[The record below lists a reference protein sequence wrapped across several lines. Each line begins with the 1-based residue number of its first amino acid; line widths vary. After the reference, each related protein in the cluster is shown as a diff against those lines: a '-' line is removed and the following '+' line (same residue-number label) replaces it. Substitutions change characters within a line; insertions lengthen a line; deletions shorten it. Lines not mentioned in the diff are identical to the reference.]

1 MKLSLLQKF
10 LIPVIVLLVIGLG
23 ASAMATYYF
32 AAETIEQG
40 VEERLDQTADFLLK
54 SVQSWVQERKR
65 EIRNWSLSST
75 YEKALQEG
83 FVGKAARKVANQGLA
98 DLIKEYPFYE
108 SVNVA
113 DISGVVVAA
122 SLEGALG
129 IDLKDRDYFLGA
141 SSGNSFLSRVLVS
154 KVTGKPVFVL
164 AAPIRREEKVIGVF
178 FGVVNLEY
186 FNAEYV
192 DTVSIGKTGYAY
204 TYDDTGLTMAHQ
216 HKENIMKVNIKE
228 MDFGRKMMSIGSG
241 RIKYQ
246 YGGDDRLVCFRKDEK
261 TGWSVAVGA
270 SLTELSSTAR
280 KIGYISLG
288 LTLPVLIL
296 MVLIISLLTSR
307 IVSRPVRQVVKGL
320 KDMAEGEGD
329 LTARL
334 DIGSRDEIGELV
346 RWFNTFV
353 EKIQGVIIQVGE
365 NVQVLNT
372 ASSEMAEV
380 AGQMAAG
387 AEQMAGRSDG
397 LARNAG
403 EVQENMDGIAATT
416 EELSANVNTMA
427 SAVEEMTSS
436 VGEISQNAGN
446 SANTANQAARIADE
460 TGASVQLL
468 KQSADEIGQVVEV
481 IVDIAEQT
489 KLLALN
495 ATIEAARAGE
505 AGKGFAVVAGEV
517 KDLAG
522 QTGQSTEDIRG
533 RILAIQENTARAA
546 EAIGKIAGAI
556 KEASEHAQGIA
567 AAVEEQSAT
576 TNEIARNVTQAAAAA
591 HEVSENTSRVAAIS
605 REMTDSMA
613 ELSTSARNA
622 NQGASMVLTSSEDM
636 AEMARQLDSLVK
648 QFKV

>member
-1 MKLSLLQKF
+1 MKLNLLQKF
-10 LIPVIVLLVIGLG
+10 LIPVVFLLVIGLSVSG
-23 ASAMATYYF
+23 VATYYY
-32 AAETIEQG
+32 AARTIEQG
-40 VEERLDQTADFLLK
+40 VEERVDQTADFLLK
-54 SVQSWVQERKR
+54 SVQAWVLERRR
-65 EIRNWSLSST
+65 EIVNWSWTTVFENS
-75 YEKALQEG
+75 LQEG
-83 FVGKAARKVANQGLA
+83 FVGKAARKAASQVLD
-98 DLIKEYPFYE
+98 DLNKKYPFYE
-108 SVNVA
+108 AINVA
-113 DISGVVVAA
+113 DLSGIVIA
-122 SLEGALG
+122 SSNKAALG
-129 IDLKDRDYFLGA
+129 VNILDRDFYKGAAAGESYF
-141 SSGNSFLSRVLVS
+141 S
-154 KVTGKPVFVL
+154 KVLASKVSGMPVFVL
-164 AAPIRREEKVIGVF
+164 AEPIKRKDEIVGVF
-178 FGVVNLEY
+178 FGVVNLSVFNTEY
-186 FNAEYV
+186 I
-192 DTVSIGKTGYAY
+192 DSIRIGKTGFAY
-204 TYDDTGLTMAHQ
+204 TYDAAGMVMAH
-216 HKENIMKVNIKE
+216 KDKKSIMKVNMNDK
-228 MDFGRKMMSIGSG
+228 DFGKKMLSQGNG
-241 RIKYQ
+241 RIRYHFE
-246 YGGDDRLVCFRKDEK
+246 GDERLASFRKDK
-261 TGWSVAVGA
+261 ATGWTVAVGA
-270 SLTELSSTAR
+270 SLDELSSTAK
-280 KIGYISLG
+280 KIGYISLAF
-288 LTLPVLIL
+288 TLPVLIL
-296 MVLIISLLTSR
+296 MVVIISLLTSR
-307 IVSRPVRQVVKGL
+307 IVSRPVSQVVKGL

-329 LTARL
+329 LTSRL

-372 ASSEMAEV
+372 ASSKMAEI

-576 TNEIARNVTQAAAAA
+576 TNEIAQNVTQAAAAA

-622 NQGASMVLTSSEDM
+622 NEGASMVLTSSEDM
-636 AEMARQLDSLVK
+636 AQMARQLDSLVK